1 MKKLKELGRLIIMNS
16 AEKYFAKQ
24 KQNPEFV
31 KNYNQIS
38 DQVDIEWELERVKN
52 QIQNNID
59 KNIIIS
65 ELEKLQSF
73 IHQAMFVPKTPS
85 SPLLS

>member
-1 MKKLKELGRLIIMNS
+1 MNN
-16 AEKYFAKQ
+16 AEMYFNQQ

-31 KNYNQIS
+31 ETYNQIS
-38 DQVDIEWELERVKN
+38 EQVDIEWELERVKN
-52 QIQNNID
+52 QIKNGID

-73 IHQAMFVPKTPS
+73 IHQAMFIS
-85 SPLLS
+85 IINQHDDLLVSAETRIQKLI

>member
-1 MKKLKELGRLIIMNS
+1 MNN
-16 AEKYFAKQ
+16 AEMYFNQQ

-31 KNYNQIS
+31 ETYNQIS
-38 DQVDIEWELERVKN
+38 EQVDIEWELERVKN
-52 QIQNNID
+52 QIKNGID

-73 IHQAMFVPKTPS
+73 IHQAMFIPTQTKVS
-85 SPLLS
+85 V

>member
-1 MKKLKELGRLIIMNS
+1 MNN
-16 AEKYFAKQ
+16 AEIYFNQQ

-31 KNYNQIS
+31 ETYNQIS
-38 DQVDIEWELERVKN
+38 EQVDIEWELERVKN
-52 QIQNNID
+52 QIKNGID

-73 IHQAMFVPKTPS
+73 IHQAMFIPTQIRASV
-85 SPLLS
+85 